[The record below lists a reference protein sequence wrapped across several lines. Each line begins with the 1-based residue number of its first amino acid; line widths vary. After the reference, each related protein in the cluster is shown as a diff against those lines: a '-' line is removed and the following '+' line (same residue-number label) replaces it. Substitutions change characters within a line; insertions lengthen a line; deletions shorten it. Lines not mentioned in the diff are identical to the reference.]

1 MNEEKKLQEVRNV
14 DNILSRNVIGGLL
27 NILNNKLRYE
37 QVWSDKEIDE
47 LFVPFFYDMGTSGED
62 FIQDNYMFFE
72 DVCKYPV
79 KKIDGNF
86 DIIPRGHIKYE
97 SSSIESGSIT
107 NRFVMGQYN
116 KRNPKTGKMESYVS
130 FLYSIPLKMSFNVEI
145 RCDTVTN
152 MFKIEQAIRE
162 FFYKNKT
169 YYVTFRGMRIGCR
182 AGFPEQTSGKKPIN
196 YKMGNANEANE
207 FVITFSINVETY
219 QPIFDD
225 THAMLASHK
234 MRGVGYE
241 IKLKDYEL
249 ETAIGSRN
257 EDNTI
262 FDSIFEKELAYKDFG
277 EIILKT
283 NYENQVISSAI
294 DLDIEWMSLKDD
306 GDMRTINISYINED
320 GDKFLID
327 TVFNS
332 SYYCWKLPGKL
343 KNKPIDI
350 TLVYHDNDNKIVK
363 MPEFDIIPDIETKH
377 ITADSFKV
385 IDAGFFR
392 LNPDSMLDSILF
404 DIDMLD
410 TKGNLVTFKDAG
422 VINIVNGQID
432 KDNPVSLQKK
442 IPYKGEIKYNKINLI
457 LEDAL
462 DSDIRAEIKNIT
474 IV

>member
-1 MNEEKKLQEVRNV
+1 MNEEKKLQEIRNV

-37 QVWSDKEIDE
+37 QVWSDKEVDE
-47 LFVPFFYDMGTSGED
+47 LFVPFFYDMGSSGED

-97 SSSIESGSIT
+97 SSSIESSSIT

-116 KRNPKTGKMESYVS
+116 KRNNKTGEIESYVS

-152 MFKIEQAIRE
+152 MFKIEQALRE

-182 AGFPEQTSGKKPIN
+182 AGFPEQVSGKKPIN
-196 YKMGNANEANE
+196 YKMGNANDANE

-219 QPIFDD
+219 QPLFDE
-225 THAMLASHK
+225 THAILASHK

-241 IKLKDYEL
+241 IKLKDYNL

-283 NYENQVISSAI
+283 NYENQIVSSAT
-294 DLDIEWMSLKDD
+294 DLDIEWISLKDD
-306 GDMRTINISYINED
+306 GDMRSINLSYINEE

-332 SYYCWKLPGKL
+332 SYYSWKLPNKL

-350 TLVYHDNDNKIVK
+350 MLLYHDNEKIVK
-363 MPEFDIIPDIETKH
+363 KPEFDIIPDIETKQ

-385 IDAGFFR
+385 INGGFFR
-392 LNPDSMLDSILF
+392 LNNESMLDSILF
-404 DIDMLD
+404 NIDMID
-410 TKGNLVTFKDAG
+410 EKGNLITYENAG
-422 VINIVNGQID
+422 VINIINGQID

-442 IPYKGEIKYNKINLI
+442 LYYKGEIKFNKIDLI

-462 DSDIRAEIKNIT
+462 DTDIRAEIKNIT

>member
-1 MNEEKKLQEVRNV
+1 MNEEKKLQEIRNV

-37 QVWSDKEIDE
+37 QVWSDKEVDE
-47 LFVPFFYDMGTSGED
+47 LFVPFFYDMGSSGED

-97 SSSIESGSIT
+97 SSSIESSSIT

-116 KRNPKTGKMESYVS
+116 KRNNKTGEIESYVS

-152 MFKIEQAIRE
+152 MFKIEQALRE

-182 AGFPEQTSGKKPIN
+182 AGFPEQVSGKKPIN
-196 YKMGNANEANE
+196 YKMGNANDANE

-219 QPIFDD
+219 QPIFDE
-225 THAMLASHK
+225 THAILASHK

-241 IKLKDYEL
+241 IKLKDYNL

-283 NYENQVISSAI
+283 NYENQIVSSAT
-294 DLDIEWMSLKDD
+294 DLDIEWISLKDD
-306 GDMRTINISYINED
+306 GDMRSINLSYINEE

-332 SYYCWKLPGKL
+332 SYYSWKLPNKL

-350 TLVYHDNDNKIVK
+350 MLVYHDNNKIVK
-363 MPEFDIIPDIETKH
+363 KPEFDIIPDIETKQ

-385 IDAGFFR
+385 INGGFFR
-392 LNPDSMLDSILF
+392 LNNESMLDSILF
-404 DIDMLD
+404 NIDMID
-410 TKGNLVTFKDAG
+410 EKGNLITYENAG
-422 VINIVNGQID
+422 VINIINGQID
-432 KDNPVSLQKK
+432 KDNPVSLQKNVY
-442 IPYKGEIKYNKINLI
+442 YKGEIKFNKIDLI

-462 DSDIRAEIKNIT
+462 DTDIRAEIKNIT

>member
-1 MNEEKKLQEVRNV
+1 MNEEKKLQEIRNV

-37 QVWSDKEIDE
+37 QVWSDKEVDE
-47 LFVPFFYDMGTSGED
+47 LFVPFFYDMGSSGED

-97 SSSIESGSIT
+97 SSSIESSSIT

-116 KRNPKTGKMESYVS
+116 KRNNKTGEIESYVS

-152 MFKIEQAIRE
+152 MFKIEQALRE

-182 AGFPEQTSGKKPIN
+182 AGFPEQVNGKKPIN
-196 YKMGNANEANE
+196 YKMGNANDANE

-219 QPIFDD
+219 QPLFDE
-225 THAMLASHK
+225 THAILASHK

-241 IKLKDYEL
+241 IKLKDYNL

-283 NYENQVISSAI
+283 NYENQIVSSAT
-294 DLDIEWMSLKDD
+294 DLDIEWISLKDD
-306 GDMRTINISYINED
+306 GDMRSINLSYINEE

-332 SYYCWKLPGKL
+332 SYYSWKLPNKL

-350 TLVYHDNDNKIVK
+350 MLLYHDNEKIVK
-363 MPEFDIIPDIETKH
+363 KPEFDIIPDIETKQ

-385 IDAGFFR
+385 INGGFFR
-392 LNPDSMLDSILF
+392 LNNESMLDSILF
-404 DIDMLD
+404 NIDMID
-410 TKGNLVTFKDAG
+410 EKGNLITYENAG
-422 VINIVNGQID
+422 VINIINGQID

-442 IPYKGEIKYNKINLI
+442 LYYKGEIKFNKIDLI

-462 DSDIRAEIKNIT
+462 DTDIRAEIKNIT

>member
-1 MNEEKKLQEVRNV
+1 MNEEKKLQEIRNV

-37 QVWSDKEIDE
+37 QVWSDKEVDE
-47 LFVPFFYDMGTSGED
+47 LFVPFFYDMGSSGED

-97 SSSIESGSIT
+97 SSSIESSSIT

-116 KRNPKTGKMESYVS
+116 KRNNKTGEVESYVS

-152 MFKIEQAIRE
+152 MFKIEQALRE

-182 AGFPEQTSGKKPIN
+182 AGFPEQVSGKKPIN
-196 YKMGNANEANE
+196 YKMGNANDANE

-219 QPIFDD
+219 QPIFDE
-225 THAMLASHK
+225 THAILASHK

-241 IKLKDYEL
+241 IKLKDYNL

-283 NYENQVISSAI
+283 NYENQIVSSAT
-294 DLDIEWMSLKDD
+294 DLDIEWISLKDD
-306 GDMRTINISYINED
+306 GDMRTINLSYINEE

-332 SYYCWKLPGKL
+332 SYYSWKLPNKL

-350 TLVYHDNDNKIVK
+350 MLLYHDNEKIVTK
-363 MPEFDIIPDIETKH
+363 PEFDIIPDIETKQ

-385 IDAGFFR
+385 INGGFFR
-392 LNPDSMLDSILF
+392 LNNESMLDSILF
-404 DIDMLD
+404 NIDMID
-410 TKGNLVTFKDAG
+410 EKGNLITYENAG
-422 VINIVNGQID
+422 VINIINGQID

-442 IPYKGEIKYNKINLI
+442 VYYKGEIKFNKIDLI

-462 DSDIRAEIKNIT
+462 DTDIRAEIKNIT

>member
-1 MNEEKKLQEVRNV
+1 MNEEKKLQEIRNV

-37 QVWSDKEIDE
+37 QVWSDKEVDE
-47 LFVPFFYDMGTSGED
+47 LFVPFFYDMGSSGED

-97 SSSIESGSIT
+97 SSSIESSSIT

-116 KRNPKTGKMESYVS
+116 KRNNKTGEIESYVS

-152 MFKIEQAIRE
+152 MFKIEQALRE

-182 AGFPEQTSGKKPIN
+182 AGFPEQVSGKKPIN
-196 YKMGNANEANE
+196 YKMGNANDANE

-219 QPIFDD
+219 QPIFDE
-225 THAMLASHK
+225 THAILASHK

-241 IKLKDYEL
+241 IKLKDYNL

-283 NYENQVISSAI
+283 NYENQIVSSAT
-294 DLDIEWMSLKDD
+294 DLDIEWISLKDD
-306 GDMRTINISYINED
+306 GDMRSINLSYINEE

-332 SYYCWKLPGKL
+332 SYYSWKLPNKL

-350 TLVYHDNDNKIVK
+350 MLVYHDNNKIIK
-363 MPEFDIIPDIETKH
+363 KPEFDIIPDIETKQ

-385 IDAGFFR
+385 INGGFFR
-392 LNPDSMLDSILF
+392 LNNESMLDSILF
-404 DIDMLD
+404 NIDMID
-410 TKGNLVTFKDAG
+410 EKGNLITYENAG
-422 VINIVNGQID
+422 VINIINGQID

-442 IPYKGEIKYNKINLI
+442 VYYKGEIKFNKIDLI

-462 DSDIRAEIKNIT
+462 DTDIRAEIKNIT

>member
-1 MNEEKKLQEVRNV
+1 MNEEKKLQEIRNV

-37 QVWSDKEIDE
+37 QVWSDKEVDE
-47 LFVPFFYDMGTSGED
+47 LFVPFFYDMGSSGED

-97 SSSIESGSIT
+97 SSSIESSSIT

-116 KRNPKTGKMESYVS
+116 KRNNKTGEIESYVS

-152 MFKIEQAIRE
+152 MFKIEQALRE

-182 AGFPEQTSGKKPIN
+182 AGFPEQVSGKKPIN
-196 YKMGNANEANE
+196 YKMGNANDANE

-219 QPIFDD
+219 QPIFDE
-225 THAMLASHK
+225 THAILASHK

-241 IKLKDYEL
+241 IKLKDYNL

-283 NYENQVISSAI
+283 NYENQIVSSAT
-294 DLDIEWMSLKDD
+294 DLDIEWISLKDD
-306 GDMRTINISYINED
+306 GDMRSINLSYINEE

-332 SYYCWKLPGKL
+332 SYYSWKLPNKL

-350 TLVYHDNDNKIVK
+350 MLVYHDNNKIVTK
-363 MPEFDIIPDIETKH
+363 PEFDIIPDIETKQ

-385 IDAGFFR
+385 INGGFFR
-392 LNPDSMLDSILF
+392 LNNESMLDSILF
-404 DIDMLD
+404 NIDMID
-410 TKGNLVTFKDAG
+410 EKGNLITYEDAG

-442 IPYKGEIKYNKINLI
+442 IYYKGEIKFNKIDLI

-462 DSDIRAEIKNIT
+462 DTDIRAEIKNIT

>member
-1 MNEEKKLQEVRNV
+1 MNEEKKLQEIRNV

-37 QVWSDKEIDE
+37 QVWSDKEVDE
-47 LFVPFFYDMGTSGED
+47 LFVPFFYDMGSSGED

-97 SSSIESGSIT
+97 SSSIESSSIT

-116 KRNPKTGKMESYVS
+116 KRNNKTGEIESYVS

-152 MFKIEQAIRE
+152 MFKIEQALRE

-182 AGFPEQTSGKKPIN
+182 AGFPEQVSGKKPIN
-196 YKMGNANEANE
+196 YKMGNANDANE

-219 QPIFDD
+219 QPIFDE
-225 THAMLASHK
+225 THAILASHK

-241 IKLKDYEL
+241 IKLKDYNL

-283 NYENQVISSAI
+283 NYENQIVSSAT
-294 DLDIEWMSLKDD
+294 DLDIEWISLKDD
-306 GDMRTINISYINED
+306 GDMRSINLSYINEE

-332 SYYCWKLPGKL
+332 SYYSWKLPNKL

-350 TLVYHDNDNKIVK
+350 MLVYHDNNKIVK
-363 MPEFDIIPDIETKH
+363 KPEFDIIPDIETKQ

-385 IDAGFFR
+385 INGGFFR
-392 LNPDSMLDSILF
+392 LNNESMLDSILF
-404 DIDMLD
+404 NIDMID
-410 TKGNLVTFKDAG
+410 EKGNLITYENAG
-422 VINIVNGQID
+422 VINIINGQID
-432 KDNPVSLQKK
+432 KDNPVSLQKN
-442 IPYKGEIKYNKINLI
+442 IYYKGEIKFNKIDLI

-462 DSDIRAEIKNIT
+462 DTDIRAEIKNIT

>member
-1 MNEEKKLQEVRNV
+1 MNEEKKLQEIRNV

-37 QVWSDKEIDE
+37 QVWSDKEVDE
-47 LFVPFFYDMGTSGED
+47 LFVPFFYDMGSSGED

-97 SSSIESGSIT
+97 SSSIESSSIT

-116 KRNPKTGKMESYVS
+116 KRNNKTGEVESYVS

-152 MFKIEQAIRE
+152 MFKIEQALRE

-182 AGFPEQTSGKKPIN
+182 AGFPEQVSGKKPIN
-196 YKMGNANEANE
+196 YKMGNANDANE

-219 QPIFDD
+219 QPIFDE
-225 THAMLASHK
+225 THAILASHK

-241 IKLKDYEL
+241 IKLKDYNL

-283 NYENQVISSAI
+283 NYENQIVSSAT
-294 DLDIEWMSLKDD
+294 DLDIEWISLKDD
-306 GDMRTINISYINED
+306 GDMRTINLSYINEE

-332 SYYCWKLPGKL
+332 SYYSWKLPNKL

-350 TLVYHDNDNKIVK
+350 MLLYHDNEKIVK
-363 MPEFDIIPDIETKH
+363 KPEFDIIPDIETKQ

-385 IDAGFFR
+385 INGGFFR
-392 LNPDSMLDSILF
+392 LNNESMLDSILF
-404 DIDMLD
+404 NIDMID
-410 TKGNLVTFKDAG
+410 EKGNLITYENAG
-422 VINIVNGQID
+422 VINIINGQID

-442 IPYKGEIKYNKINLI
+442 VYYKGEIKFNKIDLI

-462 DSDIRAEIKNIT
+462 DTDIRAEIKNIT

>member
-1 MNEEKKLQEVRNV
+1 MNEEKKLQEIRNV

-37 QVWSDKEIDE
+37 QVWSDKEVDE
-47 LFVPFFYDMGTSGED
+47 LFVPFFYDMGSSGED

-97 SSSIESGSIT
+97 SSSIESSSIT

-116 KRNPKTGKMESYVS
+116 KRNNKTGEVESYVS

-152 MFKIEQAIRE
+152 MFKIEQALRE

-182 AGFPEQTSGKKPIN
+182 AGFPEQVSGKKPIN
-196 YKMGNANEANE
+196 YKMGNANDANE

-219 QPIFDD
+219 QPLFDE
-225 THAMLASHK
+225 THAILASHK

-241 IKLKDYEL
+241 IKLKDYNL

-283 NYENQVISSAI
+283 NYENQIVSSAT
-294 DLDIEWMSLKDD
+294 DLDIEWISLKDD
-306 GDMRTINISYINED
+306 GDMRSINLSYINEE

-332 SYYCWKLPGKL
+332 SYYSWKLPNKL

-350 TLVYHDNDNKIVK
+350 MLLYHDNEKIVK
-363 MPEFDIIPDIETKH
+363 KPEFDIIPDIETKQ

-385 IDAGFFR
+385 INGGFFR
-392 LNPDSMLDSILF
+392 LNNESMLDSILF
-404 DIDMLD
+404 NIDMID
-410 TKGNLVTFKDAG
+410 EKGNLITYENAG
-422 VINIVNGQID
+422 VINIINGQID

-442 IPYKGEIKYNKINLI
+442 LYYKGEIKFNKIDLI

-462 DSDIRAEIKNIT
+462 DTDIRAEIKNIT

>member
-97 SSSIESGSIT
+97 SSSIESSFIT

-116 KRNPKTGKMESYVS
+116 KRNNKTGEIESYVS

-152 MFKIEQAIRE
+152 MFKIEQALRE

-182 AGFPEQTSGKKPIN
+182 AGFPEQVSGKKPIN
-196 YKMGNANEANE
+196 YKMGNANDANE

-219 QPIFDD
+219 QPIFDE
-225 THAMLASHK
+225 THAILASHK

-241 IKLKDYEL
+241 IKLKDYNL

-283 NYENQVISSAI
+283 NYENQIVSSAT
-294 DLDIEWMSLKDD
+294 DLDIEWISLKDD
-306 GDMRTINISYINED
+306 GDMRSINLSYINEE

-332 SYYCWKLPGKL
+332 SYYSWKLPNKL

-350 TLVYHDNDNKIVK
+350 MLVYHDNNKIVK
-363 MPEFDIIPDIETKH
+363 KPEFDIIPDIETKQ

-385 IDAGFFR
+385 INGGFFR
-392 LNPDSMLDSILF
+392 LNNESMLDSILF
-404 DIDMLD
+404 NIDMID
-410 TKGNLVTFKDAG
+410 EKGNLITYENAG
-422 VINIVNGQID
+422 VINIINGQID
-432 KDNPVSLQKK
+432 KDNPVSLQKNVY
-442 IPYKGEIKYNKINLI
+442 YKGEIKFNKIDLI

-462 DSDIRAEIKNIT
+462 DTDIRAEIKNIT

>member
-1 MNEEKKLQEVRNV
+1 MNEEKKLQEIRNV

-37 QVWSDKEIDE
+37 QVWSDKEVDE
-47 LFVPFFYDMGTSGED
+47 LFVPFFYDMGSSGED

-97 SSSIESGSIT
+97 SSSIESSSIT

-116 KRNPKTGKMESYVS
+116 KRNNKTGEIESYVS

-152 MFKIEQAIRE
+152 MFKIEQALRE

-182 AGFPEQTSGKKPIN
+182 AGFPEQVSGKKPIN
-196 YKMGNANEANE
+196 YKMGNANDANE

-219 QPIFDD
+219 QPIFDE
-225 THAMLASHK
+225 THAILASHK
-234 MRGVGYE
+234 MKGVGYE
-241 IKLKDYEL
+241 IKLKDYNL

-283 NYENQVISSAI
+283 NYENQIVSSAT
-294 DLDIEWMSLKDD
+294 DLDIEWISLKDD
-306 GDMRTINISYINED
+306 GDMRSINLSYINEE

-332 SYYCWKLPGKL
+332 SYYSWKLPNKL

-350 TLVYHDNDNKIVK
+350 MLLYHDNEKIVK
-363 MPEFDIIPDIETKH
+363 KPEFDIIPDIETKQ

-385 IDAGFFR
+385 INGGFFR
-392 LNPDSMLDSILF
+392 LNNESMLDSILF
-404 DIDMLD
+404 NIDMID
-410 TKGNLVTFKDAG
+410 EKGNLITYENAG
-422 VINIVNGQID
+422 VINIINGQID

-442 IPYKGEIKYNKINLI
+442 LYYKGEIKFNKIDLI

-462 DSDIRAEIKNIT
+462 DTDIRAEIKNIT

>member
-1 MNEEKKLQEVRNV
+1 MNEEKKLQEIRNV

-37 QVWSDKEIDE
+37 QVWSDKEVDE
-47 LFVPFFYDMGTSGED
+47 LFVPFFYDMGSSGED

-97 SSSIESGSIT
+97 SSSIESSSIT

-116 KRNPKTGKMESYVS
+116 KRNNKTGEVESYVS

-152 MFKIEQAIRE
+152 MFKIEQALRE

-182 AGFPEQTSGKKPIN
+182 AGFPEQVSGKKPIN
-196 YKMGNANEANE
+196 YKMGNANDANE

-219 QPIFDD
+219 QPIFDE
-225 THAMLASHK
+225 THAILASHK

-241 IKLKDYEL
+241 IKLKDYNL

-283 NYENQVISSAI
+283 NYENQIVSSAT
-294 DLDIEWMSLKDD
+294 DLDIEWISLKDD
-306 GDMRTINISYINED
+306 GDMRSINLSYINEE

-332 SYYCWKLPGKL
+332 SYYSWKLPNKL

-350 TLVYHDNDNKIVK
+350 TLVYNDNEKIVTK
-363 MPEFDIIPDIETKH
+363 PEFDIIPDIETKQ

-385 IDAGFFR
+385 INGGFFR
-392 LNPDSMLDSILF
+392 LNNESMLDSILF
-404 DIDMLD
+404 DIDMID
-410 TKGNLVTFKDAG
+410 EKGNLINCKNAG
-422 VINIVNGQID
+422 VINIINGQID

-442 IPYKGEIKYNKINLI
+442 VYYKGEIKFNKIDLI

-462 DSDIRAEIKNIT
+462 DTDIRAEIKNIT

>member
-1 MNEEKKLQEVRNV
+1 MNEEKKLQEIRNV

-37 QVWSDKEIDE
+37 QVWSDKEVDE
-47 LFVPFFYDMGTSGED
+47 LFVPFFYDMGSSGED

-97 SSSIESGSIT
+97 SSSIESSSIT

-116 KRNPKTGKMESYVS
+116 KRNNKTGEIESYVS

-152 MFKIEQAIRE
+152 MFKIEQALRE

-182 AGFPEQTSGKKPIN
+182 AGFPEQVSGKKPIN
-196 YKMGNANEANE
+196 YKMGNANDANE

-219 QPIFDD
+219 QPLFDE
-225 THAMLASHK
+225 THAILASHK

-241 IKLKDYEL
+241 IKLKDYNL

-283 NYENQVISSAI
+283 NYENQIVSSVT
-294 DLDIEWMSLKDD
+294 DLDIEWISLKDD
-306 GDMRTINISYINED
+306 GDMRSINLSYINEE

-332 SYYCWKLPGKL
+332 SYYSWKLPNKL

-350 TLVYHDNDNKIVK
+350 MLLYHDNEKIVK
-363 MPEFDIIPDIETKH
+363 KPEFDIIPDIETKQ

-385 IDAGFFR
+385 INGGFFR
-392 LNPDSMLDSILF
+392 LNNESMLDSILF
-404 DIDMLD
+404 NIDMID
-410 TKGNLVTFKDAG
+410 EKGNLITYENAG
-422 VINIVNGQID
+422 VINIINGQID

-442 IPYKGEIKYNKINLI
+442 LYYKGEIKFNKIDLI

-462 DSDIRAEIKNIT
+462 DTDIRAEIKNIT

>member
-1 MNEEKKLQEVRNV
+1 MNEEKKLQEIRNV

-37 QVWSDKEIDE
+37 QVWSDKEVDE
-47 LFVPFFYDMGTSGED
+47 LFVPFFYDMGSSGED

-97 SSSIESGSIT
+97 SSSIESSSIT

-116 KRNPKTGKMESYVS
+116 KRNNKTGEIESYVS

-152 MFKIEQAIRE
+152 MFKIEQALRE

-182 AGFPEQTSGKKPIN
+182 AGFPEQVSGKKPIN
-196 YKMGNANEANE
+196 YKMGNANDANE

-219 QPIFDD
+219 QPIFDE
-225 THAMLASHK
+225 THAILASHK

-241 IKLKDYEL
+241 IKLKDYNL

-283 NYENQVISSAI
+283 NYENQIVSSAT
-294 DLDIEWMSLKDD
+294 DLDIEWISLKDD
-306 GDMRTINISYINED
+306 GDMRSINLSYINEE

-332 SYYCWKLPGKL
+332 SYYSWKLPNKL

-350 TLVYHDNDNKIVK
+350 MLVYHDNNKIVK
-363 MPEFDIIPDIETKH
+363 KPEFDIIPDIETKQ

-385 IDAGFFR
+385 INGGFFR
-392 LNPDSMLDSILF
+392 LNNESMLDSILF
-404 DIDMLD
+404 NIDMID
-410 TKGNLVTFKDAG
+410 EKGNLITYEDAG

-442 IPYKGEIKYNKINLI
+442 IYYKGEIKFNKIDLI

-462 DSDIRAEIKNIT
+462 DTDIRAEIKNIT

>member
-1 MNEEKKLQEVRNV
+1 MNEEKKLQEIRNV

-37 QVWSDKEIDE
+37 QVWSDKEVDE
-47 LFVPFFYDMGTSGED
+47 LFVPFFYDMGSSGED

-97 SSSIESGSIT
+97 SSSIESSSIT

-116 KRNPKTGKMESYVS
+116 KRNNKTGEVESYVS

-152 MFKIEQAIRE
+152 MFKIEQALRE

-182 AGFPEQTSGKKPIN
+182 AGFPEQVSGKKPIN
-196 YKMGNANEANE
+196 YKMGNANDANE

-219 QPIFDD
+219 QPIFDE
-225 THAMLASHK
+225 THAILASHK

-241 IKLKDYEL
+241 IKLKDYNL

-283 NYENQVISSAI
+283 NYENQIVSSAT
-294 DLDIEWMSLKDD
+294 DLDIEWISLKDD
-306 GDMRTINISYINED
+306 GDMRSINLSYINEE

-332 SYYCWKLPGKL
+332 SYYSWKLPSKL

-350 TLVYHDNDNKIVK
+350 MLLYHDNEKIVTK
-363 MPEFDIIPDIETKH
+363 PEFDIIPDIETKQ

-385 IDAGFFR
+385 INGGFFR
-392 LNPDSMLDSILF
+392 LNNESMLDSILF
-404 DIDMLD
+404 NIDMID
-410 TKGNLVTFKDAG
+410 ERGNLITYENAG

-442 IPYKGEIKYNKINLI
+442 VYYKGEIKFNKIDLI

-462 DSDIRAEIKNIT
+462 DTDIRAEIKNIT

>member
-1 MNEEKKLQEVRNV
+1 MNEEKKLQEIRNV

-37 QVWSDKEIDE
+37 QVWSDKEVDE
-47 LFVPFFYDMGTSGED
+47 LFVPFFYDMGSSGED

-97 SSSIESGSIT
+97 SSSIESSSIT

-116 KRNPKTGKMESYVS
+116 KRNNKTGEVESYVS

-152 MFKIEQAIRE
+152 MFKIEQALRE

-182 AGFPEQTSGKKPIN
+182 AGFPEQVSGKKPIN
-196 YKMGNANEANE
+196 YKMGNANDANE

-219 QPIFDD
+219 QPIFDE
-225 THAMLASHK
+225 THAILASHK

-241 IKLKDYEL
+241 IKLKDYNL

-283 NYENQVISSAI
+283 NYENQIVSSAT
-294 DLDIEWMSLKDD
+294 DLDIEWISLKDD
-306 GDMRTINISYINED
+306 GDMRSINLSYINEE

-332 SYYCWKLPGKL
+332 SYYSWKLPSKL

-350 TLVYHDNDNKIVK
+350 MLLYHDNEKIVTK
-363 MPEFDIIPDIETKH
+363 PEFDIIPDIETKQ

-385 IDAGFFR
+385 INGGFFR
-392 LNPDSMLDSILF
+392 LNNESMLDSILF
-404 DIDMLD
+404 NIDMID
-410 TKGNLVTFKDAG
+410 EKGNLITYENAG

-442 IPYKGEIKYNKINLI
+442 VYYKGEIKFNKIDLI

-462 DSDIRAEIKNIT
+462 DTDIRAEIKNIT

>member
-1 MNEEKKLQEVRNV
+1 MNEEKKLQEIRNV

-37 QVWSDKEIDE
+37 QVWSDKEVDE
-47 LFVPFFYDMGTSGED
+47 LFVPFFYDMGSSGED

-97 SSSIESGSIT
+97 SSSIESSSIT

-116 KRNPKTGKMESYVS
+116 KRNNKTGEIESYVS

-152 MFKIEQAIRE
+152 MFKIEQALRE

-182 AGFPEQTSGKKPIN
+182 AGFPEQVSGKKPIN
-196 YKMGNANEANE
+196 YKMGNANDANE

-219 QPIFDD
+219 QPLFDE
-225 THAMLASHK
+225 THAILASHK
-234 MRGVGYE
+234 MRGVGYD
-241 IKLKDYEL
+241 IKLKDYNL

-283 NYENQVISSAI
+283 NYENQIVSSAT
-294 DLDIEWMSLKDD
+294 DLDIEWISLKDD
-306 GDMRTINISYINED
+306 GDMRSINLSYINEE

-332 SYYCWKLPGKL
+332 SYYSWKLPNKL

-350 TLVYHDNDNKIVK
+350 MLLYHDNEKIVK
-363 MPEFDIIPDIETKH
+363 KPEFDIIPDIETKQ

-385 IDAGFFR
+385 INGGFFR
-392 LNPDSMLDSILF
+392 LNNESMLDSILF
-404 DIDMLD
+404 NIDMID
-410 TKGNLVTFKDAG
+410 EKGNLITYENAG
-422 VINIVNGQID
+422 VINIINGQID

-442 IPYKGEIKYNKINLI
+442 LYYKSEIKFNKIDLI

-462 DSDIRAEIKNIT
+462 DTDIRAEIKNIT

>member
-1 MNEEKKLQEVRNV
+1 MNEEKKLQEIRNV

-37 QVWSDKEIDE
+37 QVWSDKEVDE
-47 LFVPFFYDMGTSGED
+47 LFVPFFYDMGSSGED

-97 SSSIESGSIT
+97 SSSIESSSIT

-116 KRNPKTGKMESYVS
+116 KRNNKTGEVESYVS

-152 MFKIEQAIRE
+152 MFKIEQALRE

-182 AGFPEQTSGKKPIN
+182 AGFPEQVSGKKPIN
-196 YKMGNANEANE
+196 YKMGNANDANE

-219 QPIFDD
+219 QPIFDE
-225 THAMLASHK
+225 THAILASHK

-241 IKLKDYEL
+241 IKLKDYNL

-283 NYENQVISSAI
+283 NYENQIVSSAT
-294 DLDIEWMSLKDD
+294 DLDIEWISLKDD
-306 GDMRTINISYINED
+306 GDMRTINLSYINED

-332 SYYCWKLPGKL
+332 SYYSWKLPNKL

-350 TLVYHDNDNKIVK
+350 MLLYHDNEKIVTK
-363 MPEFDIIPDIETKH
+363 PEFDIIPDIETKQ

-385 IDAGFFR
+385 INGGFFR
-392 LNPDSMLDSILF
+392 LNNESMLDSILF
-404 DIDMLD
+404 NIDMID
-410 TKGNLVTFKDAG
+410 EKGNLITYENAG

-442 IPYKGEIKYNKINLI
+442 VYYKGEIKFNKIDLI

-462 DSDIRAEIKNIT
+462 DTDIRAEIKNIT